1 MSLQRSSLAHAIVV
15 NYFVVRGGREMANIF
30 GKTFFYLSI
39 LFFSFFLILGE
50 SYAQQKPREETGPEI
65 KLGAVTFLV
74 REFESTPSPLK
85 MLEIHIEVFNKS
97 QRIPAP
103 SNSISVVVVPKE
115 IKYQE
120 SASRSEF
127 IPPRGETALNV
138 PLAPNTGRVLI
149 IGFQLPEKRP
159 ESITFEIQV
168 NPPDGEKKTVK
179 WEGS

>member
-1 MSLQRSSLAHAIVV
+1 
-15 NYFVVRGGREMANIF
+15 MANIF

-103 SNSISVVVVPKE
+103 SNSISVVVVPK
-115 IKYQE
+115 
-120 SASRSEF
+120 
-127 IPPRGETALNV
+127 
-138 PLAPNTGRVLI
+138 
-149 IGFQLPEKRP
+149 
-159 ESITFEIQV
+159 
-168 NPPDGEKKTVK
+168 
-179 WEGS
+179 